1 MVSKTRIKFI
11 LMALLLVAL
20 LTPVLPAAAAPDYQ
34 GGVHV
39 VQRGENLSMI
49 AQRYGISQAALA
61 QANGISNPNI
71 IYVGQRLVIPGAGG
85 GGNAGGGGAAAGGI
99 HIVRAG
105 ENLSTIAARYG
116 TSTAALARAN
126 AISNP
131 NHIYVGQRL
140 VLSASGAGSVPAPA
154 PAPAPSNPVVSNPGN
169 GGGRWIDINLS
180 NQSLTAF
187 EGNTPVFNTLVST
200 GSTFPT
206 PVGTYRIQ
214 YKVRVATDDRS
225 RLRPTQRSLGDV
237 LYQPRPRD
245 PRRLLAQQLR
255 PAHEPRLCQ
264 HATLRGGVAVQL
276 HPQRRDGGRPPLG
289 PLLRRLAPRASITKR
304 EKRQELSSWRFV
316 FLSAIPAPDF
326 GSRRFSETADPT
338 RKRML
343 PYCLGDFRSLIYATT
358 SRRRSNCASVFSKP
372 LNPCSNPTRGSY
384 PSSLRASE
392 MSATRRATPGDWLSL

>member
-1 MVSKTRIKFI
+1 MVSKTRLKFI

-20 LTPVLPAAAAPDYQ
+20 LVPVLPAAAAPDYQ

-39 VQRGENLSMI
+39 VQRGENLSTI

-61 QANGISNPNI
+61 QANGISNPNL

-85 GGNAGGGGAAAGGI
+85 SSNAGGGGAAAGGI

-105 ENLSTIAARYG
+105 ENLSSIAARYG
-116 TSTAALARAN
+116 TTTAALAQAN

-169 GGGRWIDINLS
+169 GGNRWIDINLS

-206 PVGTYRIQ
+206 PVGTYHIQ
-214 YKVRVATDDRS
+214 YKVRSQRMTGPGYDLPNVPWVMYFTNRGHAIHGAYWHNNFGHPMSHGCVNMRPSEAEWLYNFTPNGATVVVHR
-225 RLRPTQRSLGDV
+225 
-237 LYQPRPRD
+237 
-245 PRRLLAQQLR
+245 
-255 PAHEPRLCQ
+255 
-264 HATLRGGVAVQL
+264 
-276 HPQRRDGGRPPLG
+276 
-289 PLLRRLAPRASITKR
+289 
-304 EKRQELSSWRFV
+304 
-316 FLSAIPAPDF
+316 
-326 GSRRFSETADPT
+326 
-338 RKRML
+338 
-343 PYCLGDFRSLIYATT
+343 
-358 SRRRSNCASVFSKP
+358 
-372 LNPCSNPTRGSY
+372 
-384 PSSLRASE
+384 
-392 MSATRRATPGDWLSL
+392 